1 MLCMCVDLTA
11 MQGGL
16 DLCLECRIVSLG
28 DAIEVYEFGVHI
40 VYHLAVCW
48 LLGKEDGTSTAE
60 CFGIEGVFWN
70 EWEDMLEHCLLTSV
84 VGYGCFEFGH
94 FRFEF

>member
-28 DAIEVYEFGVHI
+28 DAVEVYEFGVHI
-40 VYHLAVCW
+40 VYHLAVC
-48 LLGKEDGTSTAE
+48 
-60 CFGIEGVFWN
+60 
-70 EWEDMLEHCLLTSV
+70 
-84 VGYGCFEFGH
+84 
-94 FRFEF
+94 